1 MDGEVPRGRRDSK
14 IQSVAFV
21 WPVSTFESPDCAE
34 LKCWRIDDNVVGLA
48 RLSRRVRN
56 CVWRRMFSGAAL
68 YLLVGRRRWTDVAA
82 AMLQYE
88 TFETGTQRQALNDAK
103 RALRVFRENNTR
115 LALHVV
121 TRDLFREYVAALRL
135 MGSDE
140 LDSD

>member
-1 MDGEVPRGRRDSK
+1 M
-14 IQSVAFV
+14 
-21 WPVSTFESPDCAE
+21 
-34 LKCWRIDDNVVGLA
+34 
-48 RLSRRVRN
+48 
-56 CVWRRMFSGAAL
+56 
-68 YLLVGRRRWTDVAA
+68 AA